1 MTTYT
6 PQDRLRHKDDVDQWR
21 ADARWFAQEAATA
34 RDDAIEV
41 RRLAADLGAEI
52 DPLRTMLD
60 SIGGL
65 HTRTTWEGNAAT
77 ASRRRLE
84 GHEGRRVLAVRTL
97 DGVIDDLE
105 AQAQALDK
113 VQQDNESWRDGR
125 RADANWLASQIGYYN
140 GVLL

>member
-1 MTTYT
+1 MHT
-6 PQDRLRHKDDVDQWR
+6 PEDRVRQKGDVDRWR
-21 ADARWFAQEAATA
+21 ADANRFARVAATA
-34 RDDAIEV
+34 RADALEL
-41 RRLAADLGAEI
+41 RQLAADLVVEV
-52 DPLRTMLD
+52 DPLRTVLD

-65 HTRTTWEGNAAT
+65 HTRTTWEGHAAT

-84 GHEGRRVLAVRTL
+84 GHEGRRVLALRTL

-105 AQAQALDK
+105 AQAQVLDK